1 MKRQT
6 VTLPRK
12 EFYDKVKDLR
22 PEIKNQVINAILDLF
37 FEERQINYSEY
48 EESAQIALA
57 LIAPDLRRV
66 QSQFDNSRLQKK
78 SKQNSQGLFCPNGAV
93 QNSPN
98 LTNNSQDD
106 SSILN
111 NNIYNIY
118 NNKSINQSNQENKTT
133 PNNKEKPTYTPN
145 PEAMRFYI
153 ESLEYQINETL
164 AKSVENEILEAPTLL
179 GRMRELIN
187 SLSKEKHLLK
197 INNEYLEPEKVIHEY
212 LTIFSTLNTNLI
224 IHRLQ
229 TVFDKVDNLPN
240 INNKYKYLATAMY
253 NEARGL

>member
-37 FEERQINYSEY
+37 FEEQQIDYNNF

-57 LIAPDLRRV
+57 LITPDLRRV

-78 SKQNSQGLFCPNGAV
+78 SKQNSQGLLCPNEAV

-98 LTNNSQDD
+98 LTNNSQED

-133 PNNKEKPTYTPN
+133 PNNKEKPSYTPN

-164 AKSVENEILEAPTLL
+164 AKSVENEILEAPTLTCP
-179 GRMRELIN
+179 
-187 SLSKEKHLLK
+187 S
-197 INNEYLEPEKVIHEY
+197 
-212 LTIFSTLNTNLI
+212 
-224 IHRLQ
+224 
-229 TVFDKVDNLPN
+229 
-240 INNKYKYLATAMY
+240 
-253 NEARGL
+253 